1 MKDIT
6 KLYEFIDVAL
16 KNRKYSANTA
26 QGIRTALKL
35 FDEALNDDEKA
46 SIDKF
51 SENLDT
57 IFMDVSEK
65 NKTKYSAGSLAT
77 YKARVQKVLNEYSA
91 YGTDTTKLNSWNPRR
106 RTTTAK
112 SVKGSQKK
120 NSLKTQDVD
129 VEETPDIPKN
139 KSSHKINLSLREDA
153 EFSLVV
159 PRDITVSE
167 CAVIKS
173 ILDSLVTK

>member
-16 KNRKYSANTA
+16 KNRKYSVNTA

-35 FDEALNDDEKA
+35 FEEVLTDDEKA

-51 SENLDT
+51 SENLNN
-57 IFMDVSEK
+57 IFLDVTEK
-65 NKTKYSAGSLAT
+65 NKTRFSAGSYAT

-91 YGTDTTKLNSWNPRR
+91 YGTDTTKLNAWNPRR
-106 RTTTAK
+106 RTTISK
-112 SVKGSQKK
+112 STKSPQKK
-120 NSLKTQDVD
+120 ASPETSNSENEDT
-129 VEETPDIPKN
+129 TPVPVSN
-139 KSSHKINLSLREDA
+139 NSHRINLSLRENA

-159 PRDITVSE
+159 PRDITIEE

-173 ILDSLVTK
+173 ILDSLVKK

>member
-1 MKDIT
+1 MKDIS

-35 FDEALNDDEKA
+35 FDEVLNDDEKS

-51 SENLDT
+51 AENLDT

-65 NKTKYSAGSLAT
+65 NKTKFSAGSLAT
-77 YKARVQKVLNEYSA
+77 YKARVQKVLNEYNA

-106 RTTTAK
+106 RTTK
-112 SVKGSQKK
+112 STKITPKK
-120 NSLKTQDVD
+120 TPQSSVNSEIEEIATQGQVG
-129 VEETPDIPKN
+129 K
-139 KSSHKINLSLREDA
+139 KYHRINLSLRDDA
-153 EFSLVV
+153 EFSLTV
-159 PRDITVSE
+159 PRDLTSAESNI
-167 CAVIKS
+167 IKS
-173 ILDSLVTK
+173 ILDSLVKN